1 MVSLYEQYLLSAVS
15 YFIVC
20 MRAVSLVWVLSVG
33 YAGGAHEAYN
43 TMTAHVGGACSGHTV
58 HSLDFYPF

>member
-1 MVSLYEQYLLSAVS
+1 
-15 YFIVC
+15 